1 LQNNQAQLKLNQGP
15 QLRKPPPPPSG
26 DGDNN
31 AASVNSS
38 FNPEAVSNLLMGN
51 QASSAAGTHKRPHPG
66 DSEDSRPAAEQ
77 HGGTDVDDDY
87 YD

>member
-1 LQNNQAQLKLNQGP
+1 MKLNQGP

-26 DGDNN
+26 NSN
-31 AASVNSS
+31 AANVNSS

-51 QASSAAGTHKRPHPG
+51 QSAAGTRKRPHPG
-66 DSEDSRPAAEQ
+66 DSDRPAAAEQ
-77 HGGTDVDDDY
+77 HGGTDLDDDY

>member
-1 LQNNQAQLKLNQGP
+1 LQNNQAQMKLNQGP

-26 DGDNN
+26 NSN
-31 AASVNSS
+31 AANVNSS

-51 QASSAAGTHKRPHPG
+51 QSAAGTRKRPHPG
-66 DSEDSRPAAEQ
+66 DSEDNRPGPAAEQ
-77 HGGTDVDDDY
+77 QGGTDVDDDY